1 MLCSS
6 IFYIRKFCNKKKF
19 IIKTFGKLGD
29 HLISSGQEVEL
40 KLEVLCPYRK
50 SVTTCY
56 FDYQTQ
62 LIKFITEFC

>member
-1 MLCSS
+1 MMMICSS
-6 IFYIRKFCNKKKF
+6 IFFISENFVTKKF

-50 SVTTCY
+50 SVTTCC

-62 LIKFITEFC
+62 LIKFII